1 MARAVAVSAIGC
13 LTMSM
18 ASQIPALG
26 QQQPDRSTVLVV
38 VARANARCLS
48 ETGMMPAKA
57 AQGIADQFLESQQ
70 ISSKESNAITNK
82 AGFTELMEAY
92 IADQGG
98 CTGLVKRLEP

>member
-1 MARAVAVSAIGC
+1 MA
-13 LTMSM
+13 L
-18 ASQIPALG
+18 QIPAAG

-38 VARANARCLS
+38 VARANARCLI

-70 ISSKESNAITNK
+70 ISAQASKAIRNK
-82 AGFTELMEAY
+82 AGFAELMEAY

-98 CTGLVKRLEP
+98 CAGLVKKLEP

>member
-1 MARAVAVSAIGC
+1 
-13 LTMSM
+13 MSI

-98 CTGLVKRLEP
+98 CTGLVKKLEP